1 MGMSGDA
8 RDYSR
13 GHCEGPSLA
22 PPAEISAA
30 ARQPPAR
37 KGGSRM
43 GFLDELKKMTRPYD
57 DDDEFFDDED
67 EAIPVA
73 EEPAPARPAQARPAQ
88 ARPAAARRP
97 APAPK
102 KGAPSCTTSRRNR
115 SVPRRAMR
123 REATAARPTRS
134 SISTTAAASSRSWS
148 LRRSSLRPRPRSRS
162 ICAIA
167 APCSSTWKKTDP
179 AVARRLIDFLS
190 GVAYAQDGKIRRV
203 ASATYIITPF
213 NVDLMGD
220 QLDDMESGEFHL

>member
-1 MGMSGDA
+1 
-8 RDYSR
+8 
-13 GHCEGPSLA
+13 
-22 PPAEISAA
+22 
-30 ARQPPAR
+30 
-37 KGGSRM
+37 M

-73 EEPAPARPAQARPAQ
+73 EAAAPERPAPARPA
-88 ARPAAARRP
+88 AAPRRP

-102 KGAPSCTTSRRNR
+102 KSTFIRDDPVTEPERPAPSYAPKGDNR
-115 SVPRRAMR
+115 VADKVVNLNSGGQLKVVLATPKQFESAGEIADHLRDRRAVLLNL
-123 REATAARPTRS
+123 E
-134 SISTTAAASSRSWS
+134 
-148 LRRSSLRPRPRSRS
+148 
-162 ICAIA
+162 
-167 APCSSTWKKTDP
+167 KTDP